1 MSDTLPDATCK
12 REIQAQRERRTE
24 NGERKW
30 KRKRIKRS
38 CAKILIKS
46 QKRLTV
52 KYAAS
57 RPHIRVRT
65 KKRGSEGDRAV
76 AARNVCCRI
85 SCVVNS
91 PLEIRRMLKSVNSS
105 RLPRLRLSLCR
116 DVLSLGS
123 LAKVSQSNV
132 TFTFGA
138 TAVWQRNKS
147 A

>member
-12 REIQAQRERRTE
+12 REMQAERERRTE

-57 RPHIRVRT
+57 RPHRT
-65 KKRGSEGDRAV
+65 KKRESQGDGAV
-76 AARNVCCRI
+76 ATRNVCCRI